1 VNVPTIGEE
10 ALIDEVHQRL
20 AQKYAHVSPS
30 EVSAAVDAALMN
42 FERSS
47 IRDFVPLLVERRA
60 SAQLAEGGVAQ
71 AVESAP
77 TVT

>member
-1 VNVPTIGEE
+1 MQVPAIGEE

-20 AQKYAHVSPS
+20 AQKYAHLSPS
-30 EVSAAVDAALMN
+30 EVSAAVDAALTT
-42 FERSS
+42 FERSP

-60 SAQLAEGGVAQ
+60 SAQLAKDAVAQ
-71 AVESAP
+71 AVESTP

>member
-1 VNVPTIGEE
+1 VQVPAIGEE

-20 AQKYAHVSPS
+20 AQKYAHLSPG
-30 EVSAAVDAALMN
+30 EVWAAVDAALTT

-60 SAQLAEGGVAQ
+60 SAQLAEGRAAPAAASEP
-71 AVESAP
+71 AV
-77 TVT
+77 T